1 MIPVLIPAREKGVC
15 EITYRVAI
23 CDDDG
28 ESVRTLTEQVSEILK
43 SKGVCFEISA
53 FSSGEELLAYID
65 GEAAS
70 FHLYLLDIFMK
81 EINGVD
87 TARAIRR
94 TSESAAIIF
103 TTASER
109 YVFSGYEVQALQYL
123 MKPVSLQ
130 ALSAALTVDLK
141 RLYEN
146 RYFVFKTGGMTQKV
160 LYDDVEYLEST
171 LKSVKLVAKQGA
183 YEIYDQIS
191 SVENVLPR
199 VSFCR
204 CHRGFIINFRQ
215 VSKMNARFIT
225 TVSGNEI
232 PIGKT
237 YAAAVSSAFLNFIG
251 GAGE

>member
-1 MIPVLIPAREKGVC
+1 MQEEEKAVC

-28 ESVRTLTEQVSEILK
+28 EFARTLTEQVSEILE
-43 SKGVCFEISA
+43 SKGVRFEISA
-53 FSSGEELLAYID
+53 FSSGEELLACI
-65 GEAAS
+65 GGGSAS
-70 FHLYLLDIFMK
+70 FNLYLLDIFMK
-81 EINGVD
+81 EINGMD
-87 TARAIRR
+87 TAKAIRR

-103 TTASER
+103 TTASKR

-123 MKPVSLQ
+123 LKPVGLQ

-146 RYFVFKTGGMTQKV
+146 RYFVFKSGGMTQKV
-160 LYDDVEYLEST
+160 LYDDIEYLEST
-171 LKSVKLVAKQGA
+171 LKSVKLVAKQGS

-191 SVENVLPR
+191 NLENVLPR
-199 VSFCR
+199 LSFCR
-204 CHRGFIINFRQ
+204 CHRGFIINFRH
-215 VSKMNARFIT
+215 VSSMNARVIT
-225 TVSGNEI
+225 TISGEEI

-237 YAAAVSSAFLNFIG
+237 YTAVSRAFLNFIG